1 MLIQLI
7 FKLKITEKVKTKLF
21 VIVKLSL
28 LEAVI
33 NWIVLAS

>member
-7 FKLKITEKVKTKLF
+7 FKLKLKITEKVKTKLF
-21 VIVKLSL
+21 VTVKLSL

-33 NWIVLAS
+33 N